1 MKAQEIL
8 QSWSTILGGR
18 QPLMSIEITRECPLR
33 CPGCYAY
40 DDAHLGGNGV
50 TLRVLSDYKQDALV
64 KGVLDLVDRHR
75 PLHVSLVGGDPMVR
89 YRELEQILPALD
101 ARGIHVQLVTS
112 AFRTIPKH
120 WNQLSKLNIVV
131 SIDGLQPDHDARRK
145 PATYERILQN
155 IEGSRI
161 TIHSTITGQQARQEN
176 YFGRFLDFWSR
187 KPEIKR
193 VWMSIFT
200 PQMGA
205 TGEEILTHA
214 ERMRVIDEL
223 SFLRVQ
229 YPVLDVSERVLRE
242 FRHPPQSPKDCIFAQ
257 TTRVISADL
266 KTPVTPC
273 QFGGNPDCS
282 QCGCM
287 ASMGLAAVGHLRLA
301 GGLSLGRIYRSSV
314 RIGHGVGKLRNLEKV
329 VDRSV
334 DKEENRSINQEVA

>member
-18 QPLMSIEITRECPLR
+18 KPLMSIEITRECPLR

-40 DDAHLGGNGV
+40 DEAHLGGNGV
-50 TLRVLSDYKQDALV
+50 TLRVLSDYKQEALV

-89 YRELEQILPALD
+89 YRELEEILPALD
-101 ARGIHVQLVTS
+101 ARGVHVQLVTS
-112 AFRTIPKH
+112 AFRKIPEH
-120 WNQLSKLNIVV
+120 WSQLSRLNIVV
-131 SIDGLQPDHDARRK
+131 SIDGLQPDHDVRRK
-145 PATYERILQN
+145 PATYERILKN

-161 TIHSTITGQQARQEN
+161 TIHSTITGQMARQEN
-176 YFGRFLDFWSR
+176 YFDRFLDFWSR
-187 KPEIKR
+187 KQEIKR
-193 VWMSIFT
+193 IWMSIFT

-205 TGEEILTHA
+205 TGEEILTPE
-214 ERMRVIDEL
+214 ERSRVIDEL
-223 SFLRVQ
+223 AFLRVR
-229 YPVLDVSERVLRE
+229 YPVLDISDRVLRE
-242 FRHPPQSPKDCIFAQ
+242 FRNPPKSPEECIFAQ

-287 ASMGLAAVGHLRLA
+287 ASMGLAAVGHLRLG
-301 GGLSLGRIYRSSV
+301 GGLSLGRIYRGSV
-314 RIGHGVGKLRNLEKV
+314 KIGHGVGKLRNIEK
-329 VDRSV
+329 
-334 DKEENRSINQEVA
+334 EVA